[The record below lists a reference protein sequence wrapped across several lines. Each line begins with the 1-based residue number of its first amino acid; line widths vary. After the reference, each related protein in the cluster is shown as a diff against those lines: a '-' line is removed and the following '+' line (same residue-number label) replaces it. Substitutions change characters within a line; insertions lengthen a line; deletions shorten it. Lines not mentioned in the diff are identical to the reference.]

1 MEDKKINAGGQ
12 TPEEKPQS
20 GEFSSSEQNESPVKE
35 PTQTEEETVLQE
47 NSSSGEMRERLPSS
61 ENGENNRDEENS
73 PSAAREESEPPQSKE
88 FSHSVDDRLFNTVE
102 MKSLDEWNTEDKDHS
117 KETEGKSVHAGQ
129 AEEQKEMEGQE
140 PSAKAS
146 PLFLKLIETAHLIQA
161 KLKVFSKWNTGNKEG
176 EPDRAESLE
185 KKLHIQVTDRK
196 KVLAAGIA
204 ASLILLGTLG
214 VGAYAFDA
222 FDPNANAPEAQAPAK
237 PKPKPKPA
245 KLQLY
250 LENDKFELDLRTIGY
265 NGEDVSTIDQEKLR
279 SWLEEVNK
287 KVYQPAQNAEMKRLG
302 DEITPEKPGR
312 KMDVKAVEAWL
323 SDLKPLINKPQEIP
337 MIPLEP
343 LVTAEDLRQV
353 DEKLI
358 GDYRTKFDGSNV
370 NRTTN
375 IRLAARAIN
384 GLILMPGE
392 KFSFNKVVGPRT
404 AARGYKKAAVIVKGE
419 FSEGI
424 GGGICQVSSTLFNSV
439 DEAGLRI
446 VARYHHSAEVTYVPP
461 GRDAT
466 VSWGGPDF
474 KFRNNLNKPVLIKI
488 KVGANSIT
496 VYTYTVPGAKVHK
509 KKVEDAPESFKTI
522 KVDPDKPTDQL
533 PKTDNQN

>member
-1 MEDKKINAGGQ
+1 MEDKKINAGGH

-20 GEFSSSEQNESPVKE
+20 GEHHSSESNELKNESPVKE
-35 PTQTEEETVLQE
+35 DAGSQEER
-47 NSSSGEMRERLPSS
+47 GERV
-61 ENGENNRDEENS
+61 
-73 PSAAREESEPPQSKE
+73 SAAENEESNKQEEDPASATGNENQQPEPKE
-88 FSHSVDDRLFNTVE
+88 FIHSVEDRLFNTVE
-102 MKSLDEWNTEDKDHS
+102 MKSLDEWNTKDKDQAS
-117 KETEGKSVHAGQ
+117 EAESPNDGPAQEGK
-129 AEEQKEMEGQE
+129 KMEGKE
-140 PSAKAS
+140 AAENPPSVSSAQDRPSSKPAG
-146 PLFLKLIETAHLIQA
+146 LQA
-161 KLKVFSKWNTGNKEG
+161 FSKKE
-176 EPDRAESLE
+176 EESRKEETMGQLR
-185 KKLHIQVTDRK
+185 LPGINQK
-196 KVLAAGIA
+196 KVWAVAVAVL
-204 ASLILLGTLG
+204 LILLGTLG

-222 FDPNANAPEAQAPAK
+222 FDSNANAPSAQAPAK
-237 PKPKPKPA
+237 PKPQPA

-250 LENDKFELDLRTIGY
+250 LEDEKFELDLRTIGY
-265 NGEDVSTIDQEKLR
+265 NGEDPSTIDEAKLR
-279 SWLEEVNK
+279 DWLQDVNM
-287 KVYQPAQNAEMKRLG
+287 KVYQPAQNAKMRRWGE
-302 DEITPEKPGR
+302 EITPEKPGR

-323 SDLKPLINKPQEIP
+323 TSLKPLINKPQEIP
-337 MIPLEP
+337 MISVEP

-353 DEKLI
+353 NGKLI

-375 IRLAARAIN
+375 IRLASKAIN

-392 KFSFNKVVGPRT
+392 KFSFNQIVGPRT

-496 VYTYTVPGAKVHK
+496 VYTYTVPGAKVHT

-522 KVDPDKPTDQL
+522 QVDPDKPTDQL
-533 PKTDNQN
+533 PKTNN